1 MGRLTSAE
9 LDALKKDFDRMS
21 VRGII
26 SQNRI
31 LEYFG
36 LQQYMNT
43 KAGDRLFGLFRSANS
58 SSLFHSEEAS
68 KFLDWHCFVTLMA
81 VIRQGTAQEKADLV
95 YGIFDQDKNNILE
108 REEVIAFYSELLKSL
123 SHSKV
128 QGASSEELKALLA
141 STPQTEIN
149 HVVLSIVDDIFD
161 KYAKAD
167 STKISAEELQH
178 YLSDNY
184 LKR

>member
-1 MGRLTSAE
+1 MGRLSSNE
-9 LDALKKDFDRMS
+9 LDTLKKDFDRLS

-26 SQNRI
+26 SQNKI

-36 LQQYMNT
+36 FYQYMNT
-43 KAGDRLFGLFRSANS
+43 KAGDRLFGLFRSANA
-58 SSLFHSEEAS
+58 SSLFSSEETS

-123 SHSKV
+123 SSSKI
-128 QGASSEELKALLA
+128 QDPSTEELKALLVA
-141 STPQTEIN
+141 TPQTEIN

-161 KYAKAD
+161 KYAKVD
-167 STKISAEELQH
+167 STKITAEELQH

-184 LKR
+184 LRH